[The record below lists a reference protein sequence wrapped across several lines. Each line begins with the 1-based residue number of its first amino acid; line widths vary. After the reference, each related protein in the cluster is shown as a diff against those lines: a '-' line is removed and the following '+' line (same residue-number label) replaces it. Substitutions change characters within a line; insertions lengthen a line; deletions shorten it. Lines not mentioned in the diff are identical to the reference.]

1 MPGASLPPRI
11 GVPRL
16 SGYYSGMIYLA
27 SQSPRRAALLR
38 QIGVEH
44 EVYVSNIDE
53 SRLASESPQEYVCR
67 MATSKARVAFSE
79 LVKKQDC
86 CVVLAADTTIEL
98 DGDIIGK
105 PADRS
110 HCHCIL
116 KKLSGRQHHVL
127 TAVALAT
134 TEQLESTDHQPGAL
148 QESVTSGDRSLL
160 CQCGTD
166 G

>member
-1 MPGASLPPRI
+1 
-11 GVPRL
+11 
-16 SGYYSGMIYLA
+16 MIYLA